1 MQSFQAFEKAL
12 LSKLMKS
19 AADQGTSG
27 GAEVAELSTADICI
41 EAQPIRSCWGPEP
54 EEVSDA
60 MASIWIEGDV
70 VRFGHLEEAVNR

>member
-1 MQSFQAFEKAL
+1 MQSFQAFEKTL

-41 EAQPIRSCWGPEP
+41 EAQPQRSWGPGP